1 MNTNTHHMTEKHPHW
16 LTYLKRRPDGKRFT
30 QSLPRTINLI
40 ILILIGYFLARLVVQ
55 LMETAPVEST
65 PIESVIDLQTIPVN
79 SNTGHSETQD
89 IHREQDIA
97 GYHLFGEAPAEIQT
111 EYFEEEIQPVDAPET
126 PLAFTL
132 RGIIADQEASRS
144 HAIIVNKNNNK
155 EEFFRINDS
164 IFNQARLEN
173 IYPDRVLLNRN
184 GKLETLFLEQETMT
198 EGLAI
203 NLHNKLHE
211 QTVLSNF
218 LTRTLSQDSSSII
231 KTVEVKP
238 VYRRGNLTGY
248 RIIAVGQPGHDALDY
263 AGLKDGDQISAIN
276 GLSFAGGDATSAV
289 QTLES
294 AQAAELEIS
303 RNDTTLHISLQTE
316 EGFPAET
323 SDEIDYADSITPEE
337 EIENVFSEQ

>member
-1 MNTNTHHMTEKHPHW
+1 M
-16 LTYLKRRPDGKRFT
+16 
-30 QSLPRTINLI
+30 
-40 ILILIGYFLARLVVQ
+40 
-55 LMETAPVEST
+55 
-65 PIESVIDLQTIPVN
+65 
-79 SNTGHSETQD
+79 
-89 IHREQDIA
+89 
-97 GYHLFGEAPAEIQT
+97 
-111 EYFEEEIQPVDAPET
+111 
-126 PLAFTL
+126 
-132 RGIIADQEASRS
+132 
-144 HAIIVNKNNNK
+144 
-155 EEFFRINDS
+155 
-164 IFNQARLEN
+164 
-173 IYPDRVLLNRN
+173 